1 MGKLRKDGRNA
12 TSLCSALQSS
22 SVATLEIVKLLL
34 FHTAD
39 ANERD
44 GHGKSPLHYAVNA
57 GHHPVDLIMELAR
70 AGARLSDVPSATRQ
84 TKNLV
89 GGGGGCGW
97 MYSLVKK
104 EQRKSGQRI
113 LREV

>member
-1 MGKLRKDGRNA
+1 MLCFRSLMGKLRKDGRNA

-84 TKNLV
+84 LPISL
-89 GGGGGCGW
+89 GGGVRLDVG
-97 MYSLVKK
+97 
-104 EQRKSGQRI
+104 
-113 LREV
+113 